1 MSMTHKRVSSA
12 RTSCL
17 PVSVILISIP
27 TWKSIKL
34 HVTKMGSLVFPEQ
47 LHPPPAAPRYSDAGA
62 LLDPLFSNTPHPTNQ
77 LHLAGCA
84 PFRAGRTLRHSTTLL
99 PLHKAI
105 TSHPLMIACF
115 LSCSPQSIP
124 YKAARVNFEK

>member
-12 RTSCL
+12 PTSCRTCF
-17 PVSVILISIP
+17 SHLISIS
-27 TWKSIKL
+27 TWKSTKL
-34 HVTKMGSLVFPEQ
+34 HVAKTGSLVFPEQ
-47 LHPPPAAPRYSDAGA
+47 LHPPPAPPRFSDAGA
-62 LLDPLFSNTPHPTNQ
+62 LLDPLFSNTPPQ
-77 LHLAGCA
+77 PISSIWCA
-84 PFRAGRTLRHSTTLL
+84 PFRAGRTLRHSSMLL

-115 LSCSPQSIP
+115 LSCSLQSVP